1 MVKQK
6 RLSVVLTIYDKFMLK
21 NKQTPDLRFPVKPA
35 EPKLGN
41 REAKTEVVM
50 YGDYEDP
57 KCRQTFR
64 EVETLLGNYPER
76 FQFIWRHFPQN
87 KIHQK
92 SQKAAELAIA
102 ATAQGKFWEI
112 HRLLIAE
119 GSKLS
124 FTDLVA
130 YARETGIYSK
140 ALYNALTNNTYAWDV
155 RDSMT
160 SGVESGIKKLPA
172 VFINGRLMQDDVN
185 FKNLEAEILK

>member
-1 MVKQK
+1 
-6 RLSVVLTIYDKFMLK
+6 MLK
-21 NKQTPDLRFPVKPA
+21 NKQTPDLRLPVKSS
-35 EPKLGN
+35 EPRLGN
-41 REAKTEVVM
+41 KEAKTEVVM

-57 KCRQTFR
+57 KCRKAFR
-64 EVETLLGNYPER
+64 EIESLLEQYPER

-87 KIHQK
+87 KIYQK
-92 SQKAAELAIA
+92 SQKAAELAVA
-102 ATAQGKFWEI
+102 AAAQGKFWEI

-119 GSKLS
+119 GSRLS

-130 YARETGIYSK
+130 YARETEIYSK

-172 VFINGRLMQDDVN
+172 VFVNGLLMAGEVSLQS
-185 FKNLEAEILK
+185 LEAEILK

>member
-1 MVKQK
+1 
-6 RLSVVLTIYDKFMLK
+6 MLK
-21 NKQTPDLRFPVKPA
+21 NKQTPDLRLPVRPA
-35 EPKLGN
+35 EPRLGN

-57 KCRQTFR
+57 KCRKTFR
-64 EVETLLGNYPER
+64 EIESLLEKYPKR

-102 ATAQGKFWEI
+102 ATTQGKFWEI

-130 YARETGIYSK
+130 YARETEIYSK
-140 ALYNALTNNTYAWDV
+140 TLYNALTNNTYAWDV

-172 VFINGRLMQDDVN
+172 LFINGFLMQEDVS
-185 FKNLEAEILK
+185 FQILEAEILK